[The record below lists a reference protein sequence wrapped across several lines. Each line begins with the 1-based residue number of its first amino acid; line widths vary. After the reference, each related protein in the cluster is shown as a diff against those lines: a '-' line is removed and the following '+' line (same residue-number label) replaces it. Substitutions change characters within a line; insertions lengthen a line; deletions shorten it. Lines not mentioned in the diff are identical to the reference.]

1 MKGSFPPP
9 YKLPDTL
16 PHKPVR
22 VEANFRYMQ
31 FQLSENIFGE
41 VASSGEAVL
50 IKNSVQDPR
59 IYQNGPEDF
68 LACGSYIC
76 VPIRVQGRIVGVSA
90 LSRDP
95 KKEGFSELDFEHAKT
110 LTEAAASALRT
121 LLSFLDYSEKRS
133 FTEEGNTAAKF
144 QKKFILEKIPE
155 MAGISLG
162 AWSVQNEN
170 VCGDYYDILAV
181 RKDRTLFVMADVVGK
196 GMNSFSVM
204 VMIRTML
211 RMIAST
217 PQSPAAILKWINR
230 GLCAENG
237 IEDHFASIALID
249 YNPLTRE
256 TKIST
261 SGINPVLVYRAKTGE
276 VSQLSKQNEPLG
288 VEKTSDF
295 ADELLQLE
303 RGDILVTCTDG
314 LLECLSESGVQYSA
328 SRLMQVI
335 KENHALAGTEIAE
348 RVKAD
353 VKRHSEGA
361 QQYDDQ
367 SLLVIKIK

>member
-1 MKGSFPPP
+1 
-9 YKLPDTL
+9 
-16 PHKPVR
+16 
-22 VEANFRYMQ
+22 
-31 FQLSENIFGE
+31 
-41 VASSGEAVL
+41 
-50 IKNSVQDPR
+50 
-59 IYQNGPEDF
+59 
-68 LACGSYIC
+68 
-76 VPIRVQGRIVGVSA
+76 
-90 LSRDP
+90 
-95 KKEGFSELDFEHAKT
+95 
-110 LTEAAASALRT
+110 
-121 LLSFLDYSEKRS
+121 
-133 FTEEGNTAAKF
+133 
-144 QKKFILEKIPE
+144 
-155 MAGISLG
+155 MAGISIG

-211 RMIAST
+211 RMTAAT

-276 VSQLSKQNEPLG
+276 ASQLSKQNEPLG